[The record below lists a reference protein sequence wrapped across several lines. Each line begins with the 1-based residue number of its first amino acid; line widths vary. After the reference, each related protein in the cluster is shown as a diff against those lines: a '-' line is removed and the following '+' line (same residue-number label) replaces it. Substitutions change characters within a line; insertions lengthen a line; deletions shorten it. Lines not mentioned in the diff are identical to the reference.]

1 MSKCKCFGEHG
12 GKNHTGKGQLSL
24 SLSTRGWGRERG
36 VTTSS
41 LFGVGPSISRSASV
55 FLNNLDHNHDTIT
68 IDITTSQSPSLTYAC
83 YSCRPP
89 AVAALCSNRPRAR
102 RPCTPGIWIL
112 WKISMCDSVWINISF
127 HLLTRNVSTLDTG
140 SLVRAP
146 CLRLITN
153 SKLEI
158 SGIH

>member
-68 IDITTSQSPSLTYAC
+68 IDITITYLCLLLLPTPSCGSPLFKPAKRTQALHTWDLDSLK
-83 YSCRPP
+83 
-89 AVAALCSNRPRAR
+89 N
-102 RPCTPGIWIL
+102 
-112 WKISMCDSVWINISF
+112 IN
-127 HLLTRNVSTLDTG
+127 V
-140 SLVRAP
+140 
-146 CLRLITN
+146 
-153 SKLEI
+153 
-158 SGIH
+158 